1 MAIHLGRALLHA
13 SCNQPGQSDL
23 EIGLDAPCPKT
34 RRHPRCPYSVL
45 LLVGFTMPSLLPEP
59 RGALT
64 APFHPY
70 SHCGRFAFCGTFPGV
85 TPAGRYPAPYF
96 HGARTFLC
104 SKSKLQTATIQPT
117 GELHKGII
125 KQSVKYLITPFGPPN
140 GFNRNQVP
148 VAPSAKGRIASI

>member
-59 RGALT
+59 RCALT

-70 SHCGRFAFCGTFPGV
+70 LKSRSSRGGILSVALSLGLPPPGV
-85 TPAGRYPAPYF
+85 TRHHISMEPGLSS
-96 HGARTFLC
+96 ARSRNF
-104 SKSKLQTATIQPT
+104 KQQPSSR
-117 GELHKGII
+117 L
-125 KQSVKYLITPFGPPN
+125 V
-140 GFNRNQVP
+140 
-148 VAPSAKGRIASI
+148 